1 MLRVQQLGGE
11 GGGGRQALPHPM
23 LLRGHP
29 SQPSAQQGRGQPP
42 MPLRGESS
50 VLPERGHPPLLHRLR
65 GSCSVARS
73 SSPWRAP
80 AAAAGH
86 ASAPITIHVMSRH
99 YRCYVT
105 HTYKTRGTP
114 IITNMHLYVLE
125 MCFYKRI
132 ARNSKAC
139 AIIIMMLLNVH
150 HIMLLYTY
158 PPSVLTNNII
168 NANTNS
174 HRFNFIRFSF
184 QIINDYIFY
193 LFDYIRFNTNDESI
207 L

>member
-1 MLRVQQLGGE
+1 M
-11 GGGGRQALPHPM
+11 
-23 LLRGHP
+23 
-29 SQPSAQQGRGQPP
+29 
-42 MPLRGESS
+42 
-50 VLPERGHPPLLHRLR
+50 
-65 GSCSVARS
+65 
-73 SSPWRAP
+73 
-80 AAAAGH
+80 
-86 ASAPITIHVMSRH
+86 HVH
-99 YRCYVT
+99 V
-105 HTYKTRGTP
+105 K
-114 IITNMHLYVLE
+114 E
-125 MCFYKRI
+125 ECFYKRI